1 MASPGDQRPAIWLP
15 VREQLA
21 YSRIVQHETNAPGR
35 RLLDIWARP
44 EDLGPNAEKLLTE
57 TFRLMWR
64 TPPDR
69 MEH

>member
-1 MASPGDQRPAIWLP
+1 MASPGDQRPAIWLT

-44 EDLGPNAEKLLTE
+44 EDLGPNAERMLTE

-64 TPPDR
+64 TPTDR